1 MVGPGEVDEDL
12 EPEVKEEM
20 MKYGD
25 VVSVVIFEVISSC
38 GLIEGVFV
46 LTLSQM
52 FSQMP
57 GQPEEEAVRIF
68 VEFSKM
74 DHAIKGY

>member
-46 LTLSQM
+46 LLSVKCSLRCQVSRKKRLYEYLWNFLKWITL
-52 FSQMP
+52 
-57 GQPEEEAVRIF
+57 
-68 VEFSKM
+68 
-74 DHAIKGY
+74 